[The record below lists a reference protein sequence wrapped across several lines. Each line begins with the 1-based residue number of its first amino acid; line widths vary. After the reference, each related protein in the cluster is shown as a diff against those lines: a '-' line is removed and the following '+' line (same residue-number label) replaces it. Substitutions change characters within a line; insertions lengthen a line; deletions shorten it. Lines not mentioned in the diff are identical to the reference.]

1 MIEIGV
7 LGSTGSVGTQVLDIV
22 RKNKDQIKV
31 KLLGASKLSEKLL
44 SQIEEFKPDYVY
56 VENGNISESIK
67 NTKVFL
73 GEESL
78 DFLKDLKLDLFIIAI
93 AGVKGIR
100 PTYLLLES
108 NKKVATANKEAIICL
123 GELEKG
129 KYKNI
134 IPIDSEHSAIFQVID
149 RRPLDDIRRI
159 ILTASGGPFLN
170 LPLEE
175 LKNVSI
181 QQTLNHP
188 RWSMGKKISVDSAT
202 LINKGFEVIEA
213 HYLFDIPYEKID
225 VVIHPES
232 IIHGMVEYIDGTVIA
247 NLSNPD
253 MRIPISYAIFYP
265 ERKYINNNYLD
276 FTKLKSLNFLSPDYE
291 KFPLLKVAI
300 ECGKKAGVYPTAL
313 TMADEVAVNLY
324 LQGKIKFLDIYKIVI
339 EVVESIKD
347 YSINNIQ
354 DLLDFIDYVEKYSL
368 SVAKKYGSSWLS

>member
-1 MIEIGV
+1 M

-22 RKNKDQIKV
+22 RKNKDKIKV
-31 KLLGASKLSEKLL
+31 KLLGASKPSETLL
-44 SQIEEFKPDYVY
+44 SQIEEFNPDYVY
-56 VENGNISESIK
+56 IENGNISKNLK
-67 NTKVFL
+67 NTQVFI
-73 GEESL
+73 GKESL

-100 PTYLLLES
+100 PTYILLES

-159 ILTASGGPFLN
+159 VLTASGGPFLN

-300 ECGKKAGVYPTAL
+300 ECGKKAGVYPTTL

-347 YSINNIQ
+347 YSINNVQ

-368 SVAKKYGSSWLS
+368 SVAKKYGSS

>member
-1 MIEIGV
+1 MIEIGL

-22 RKNKDQIKV
+22 RKNKDKIKV
-31 KLLGASKLSEKLL
+31 KLLGASKPSEKLL
-44 SQIEEFKPDYVY
+44 SQIKEFNPRYVY
-56 VENGNISESIK
+56 IESGELLNFK
-67 NTKVFL
+67 NTKVFV
-73 GEESL
+73 GENSL
-78 DFLKDLKLDLFIIAI
+78 DFLRDLDLDLFIIAI
-93 AGVKGIR
+93 AGVKGIK
-100 PTYLLLES
+100 PTYILLES

-123 GELEKG
+123 GELEKD

-134 IPIDSEHSAIFQVID
+134 IPIDSEHSAIFQIID
-149 RRPLDDIRRI
+149 RKPLDDVRRI

-170 LPLEE
+170 LPLKE
-175 LKNVSI
+175 LENVTI
-181 QQTLNHP
+181 DQTLNHP

-213 HYLFDIPYEKID
+213 HYLFNIPYEKID

-232 IIHGMVEYIDGTVIA
+232 IIHGMVEYIDGTVVA
-247 NLSNPD
+247 NMSNPD

-276 FTKLKSLNFLSPDYE
+276 FTKLKSLNFLTPDYK

-339 EVVESIKD
+339 EVIESVKND
-347 YSINNIQ
+347 KINSIQ
-354 DLLDFIDYVEKYSL
+354 DLLEFIKYVEKYSL
-368 SVAKKYGSSWLS
+368 LIAEKYGSS